1 MYKHLLESSTLW
13 QAIILYVQLGW
24 MLLKISHDHIVFKA
38 ELQKIRQEL
47 ERLRAELLVMEFR
60 NENEVMRLFPKTAP
74 TRQHA
79 RLLIDLVHLTT
90 TKDEISNR
98 SRNKSGSS

>member
-13 QAIILYVQLGW
+13 QAVILYVLLGR
-24 MLLKISHDHIVFKA
+24 MLLKITHDHIVFKA
-38 ELQKIRQEL
+38 ELQESQQEV
-47 ERLRAELLVMEFR
+47 ERLRAEFLVMEFR

-79 RLLIDLVHLTT
+79 RVLLDLFHLLRET
-90 TKDEISNR
+90 
-98 SRNKSGSS
+98 NKGPYNFI